1 MYCARSG
8 AGTTVA
14 VAVASGVDMGVM
26 GAGVERKL
34 VAVGGGDGLEH
45 ELRMAAI
52 KKNNR
57 NTE

>member
-8 AGTTVA
+8 AGATVA
-14 VAVASGVDMGVM
+14 VAVASGVDVGGIGV
-26 GAGVERKL
+26 GVDSKVL
-34 VAVGGGDGLEH
+34 AVGGGDGLEH

-57 NTE
+57 NIE